1 MRNRYNFELNDLRS
15 LLTIINVICVIGFGV
30 SVCWIVIVVGLV
42 GIVKDLT
49 IDRKI
54 NGLLMHTAN
63 VLMNVYLLVS
73 MNK

>member
-1 MRNRYNFELNDLRS
+1 MRNKYNFELNDLRS
-15 LLTIINVICVIGFGV
+15 LLTIINVVCVISFGV
-30 SVCWIVIVVGLV
+30 SVCWVVIAVGLI

-49 IDRKI
+49 IDRKL

-63 VLMNVYLLVS
+63 VLMNVYLLIS

>member
-1 MRNRYNFELNDLRS
+1 MRYRFELNDLRS
-15 LLTIINVICVIGFGV
+15 LLTIINVVLVIGFGI
-30 SVCWIVIVVGLV
+30 SICWIVIAVGII

-63 VLMNVYLLVS
+63 VVLNVYLLTLL
-73 MNK
+73 